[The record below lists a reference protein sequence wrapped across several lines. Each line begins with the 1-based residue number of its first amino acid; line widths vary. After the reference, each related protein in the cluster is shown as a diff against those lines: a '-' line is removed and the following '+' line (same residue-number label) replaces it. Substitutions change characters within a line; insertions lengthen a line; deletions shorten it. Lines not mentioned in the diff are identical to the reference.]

1 MKFGK
6 KNRNMEEK
14 IEIQDAET
22 REQTG
27 TVEEQNPQEP
37 VTETA
42 NSQEVD
48 PKVAEL
54 TLENEALKTEVE
66 KLKGEIDSLRDILQ
80 RRMAEIDNIKRR
92 HREESLKTWTDAEG
106 SLITA
111 LLPVIDNFD
120 RASDFALTT
129 EDKMKVIEGFIL
141 IHDSFNK
148 LLEGKGLKKIDAKGK
163 PFDYNLH
170 NAIGRMVNG
179 EVDSDTVLEEVRAGY
194 TYKDSILRH
203 SDVIISEKP
212 EE

>member
-14 IEIQDAET
+14 IEIQDTES

-92 HREESLKTWTDAEG
+92 HREE
-106 SLITA
+106 
-111 LLPVIDNFD
+111 
-120 RASDFALTT
+120 
-129 EDKMKVIEGFIL
+129 
-141 IHDSFNK
+141 
-148 LLEGKGLKKIDAKGK
+148 
-163 PFDYNLH
+163 
-170 NAIGRMVNG
+170 
-179 EVDSDTVLEEVRAGY
+179 
-194 TYKDSILRH
+194 
-203 SDVIISEKP
+203 
-212 EE
+212 

>member
-14 IEIQDAET
+14 IEIQDTET

-92 HREESLKTWTDAEG
+92 HREE
-106 SLITA
+106 
-111 LLPVIDNFD
+111 
-120 RASDFALTT
+120 
-129 EDKMKVIEGFIL
+129 
-141 IHDSFNK
+141 
-148 LLEGKGLKKIDAKGK
+148 
-163 PFDYNLH
+163 
-170 NAIGRMVNG
+170 
-179 EVDSDTVLEEVRAGY
+179 
-194 TYKDSILRH
+194 
-203 SDVIISEKP
+203 
-212 EE
+212 